1 MITVLVVDDDFRVAD
16 VHREFVEQC
25 DGFEIAGV
33 ALSAAQAIELNR
45 KLRPDLILLDLYLP
59 DAHGLEITPT
69 LRTDSAADII
79 VITAAR
85 DITNIKSA
93 MQQGALHYLVKPFQ
107 FATFRER
114 LETYRVFR
122 ESLTQ
127 DPGRSQE
134 AIDDVFGTLRTRPAH
149 LPKGLSPDTLYVVER
164 TLLEA
169 SRQMTSEE
177 VAHLSGVSR
186 VTARR
191 YLRFLVDADRA
202 TATSEYGSPGRPKHL
217 YSALGSPEPDR

>member
-1 MITVLVVDDDFRVAD
+1 VIRVLVVDDDFRVAD
-16 VHREFVEQC
+16 IHREFVERC

-33 ALSAAQAIELNR
+33 ALSAAQAIELNA
-45 KLRPDLILLDLYLP
+45 KLRPDLVLLDLYLP
-59 DAHGLEITPT
+59 DAHGLEITQT
-69 LRTDSAADII
+69 LRTNSAADII

-85 DITNIKSA
+85 DITNIKLA
-93 MQQGALHYLVKPFQ
+93 MQQGALYYLVKPFQ

-114 LETYRVFR
+114 LETYRNFR
-122 ESLTQ
+122 ESLAQAPGMSQ
-127 DPGRSQE
+127 D
-134 AIDDVFGTLRTRPAH
+134 AIDNVFGTLRIPPTN
-149 LPKGLSPDTLYVVER
+149 LPKGLSADTLYVIER

-169 SRQMTSEE
+169 NRQMTSEE

-191 YLRFLVDADRA
+191 YLRFLVDAERA

-217 YSALGSPEPDR
+217 YSALGSPEPNR